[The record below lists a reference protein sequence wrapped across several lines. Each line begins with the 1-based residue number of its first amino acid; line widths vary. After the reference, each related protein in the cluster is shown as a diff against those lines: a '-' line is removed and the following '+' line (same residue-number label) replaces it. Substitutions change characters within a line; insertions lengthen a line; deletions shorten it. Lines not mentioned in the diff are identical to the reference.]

1 MLKQIEENSI
11 IHGRNGWRCFDLI
24 LGLFVCVLIVSNIAS
39 TKIVVLGPFTF
50 DGGTILFPIS
60 YIFGDVLTEV
70 YGYAGSRRAIWSG
83 FFALAIFAAVVML
96 VGWLQPAAGWNN
108 QAAYEAIL
116 MTAPRITLASFV
128 AYFCGEFTNSVIMS
142 KMKVKMQAQ
151 HLWMRTIG
159 STIAGEAVDTII
171 FVIVAFAFILPN
183 EMLISI
189 MISNYIFKTMFE
201 IIATPFTYLTVNK
214 LKRIEG
220 VEIFDRGISYNPFK
234 LRL

>member
-1 MLKQIEENSI
+1 MFRPAEERSI
-11 IHGRNGWRCFDLI
+11 LLGHNNWRCYDLL
-24 LGLFVCVLIVSNIAS
+24 LGLFVCILIVSNIAS
-39 TKIVVLGPFTF
+39 TKIVELGPFTF

-60 YIFGDVLTEV
+60 YIFGDVMTEV

-83 FFALAIFAAVVML
+83 FFALAIFAVVTMV
-96 VGWLQPAAGWNN
+96 VGWMQPAPDWNN
-108 QAAYEAIL
+108 QSAYEAIL

-142 KMKVKMQAQ
+142 KMKVKMKAQ

-159 STIAGEAVDTII
+159 STIVGEAVDTVV
-171 FVIVAFAFILPN
+171 FVVVAFAFILPTDL
-183 EMLISI
+183 LISI
-189 MISNYIFKTMFE
+189 MISNYIFKTFYE
-201 IIATPFTYLTVNK
+201 VIATPFTYAIVNR

-220 VEIFDRGISYNPFK
+220 VETFDEGISYNPFR